1 MREIFLLAAALTLTG
16 CMGLP
21 KPDPN
26 QAWVDLQ
33 VPEDNALH
41 AQEVDAQAL
50 DDTRYFEVEPG
61 SHELTVRYQFTVA
74 PSNIGPQAAPLSR
87 DCQLNIRYSNFN
99 AGERYQLEAGSL
111 GFTPW
116 AKLYDQ
122 QRRLVGRAQPAGC
135 QRA

>member
-1 MREIFLLAAALTLTG
+1 MREILLLASILGLAG

-33 VPEDNALH
+33 VPENNALH
-41 AQEVDAQAL
+41 AQQVDAQAL
-50 DDTRYFEVEPG
+50 EDHRYFEVQPG
-61 SHELTVRYQFTVA
+61 SHELTVRYLFTVN
-74 PSNIGPQAAPLSR
+74 PDNIGPQAAPLPR
-87 DCQLNIRYSNFN
+87 DCQLNLKYTHFN

-122 QRRLVGRAQPAGC
+122 QRRLVGQARPAGC
-135 QRA
+135 QGA

>member
-1 MREIFLLAAALTLTG
+1 MRKILVLAALLTLSG

-21 KPDPN
+21 KPDPS

-33 VPEDNALH
+33 VPQDNALH
-41 AQEVDAQAL
+41 AQQVDAQAQ
-50 DDTRYFEVEPG
+50 DDPRYFEVQPG

-74 PSNIGPQAAPLSR
+74 PDNIGPQAPPLSR
-87 DCQLNIRYSNFN
+87 DCQLNIKYANFN

-135 QRA
+135 QGA

>member
-87 DCQLNIRYSNFN
+87 DCQLNIKYSNFN

>member
-33 VPEDNALH
+33 VHEDNALH

-50 DDTRYFEVEPG
+50 DDNRYFEVEPG

-87 DCQLNIRYSNFN
+87 DCQLNIKYSNFN

>member
-1 MREIFLLAAALTLTG
+1 MREIFLVAAALTLTG

-50 DDTRYFEVEPG
+50 DDNRYFEVEPG

-87 DCQLNIRYSNFN
+87 DCQLNIKYSSFN

>member
-1 MREIFLLAAALTLTG
+1 MREIFLIAAALTLTG

-50 DDTRYFEVEPG
+50 DDNRYFEVEPG

-87 DCQLNIRYSNFN
+87 DCQLNIKYSNFN

>member
-1 MREIFLLAAALTLTG
+1 MREILLLAALLTLTG

-41 AQEVDAQAL
+41 AQQVDAQAL
-50 DDTRYFEVEPG
+50 DDHRYFEVQPG

-74 PSNIGPQAAPLSR
+74 PDNIGPQATPLSR
-87 DCQLNIRYSNFN
+87 DCQLNLKYANFN

-135 QRA
+135 QGA

>member
-33 VPEDNALH
+33 VPKDNALH

-50 DDTRYFEVEPG
+50 DDNRYFEVEPG

-87 DCQLNIRYSNFN
+87 DCQLNIKYSNFN

>member
-1 MREIFLLAAALTLTG
+1 MREIFLVAAALTLTG

-50 DDTRYFEVEPG
+50 DDNRYFEVEPG

-87 DCQLNIRYSNFN
+87 DCQLNIKYSNFN

>member
-1 MREIFLLAAALTLTG
+1 MRTLFALGTLLTLTG

-21 KPDPN
+21 TPDPS

-33 VPEDNALH
+33 VPQDNALH
-41 AQEVDAQAL
+41 AQQVDAQAL
-50 DDTRYFEVEPG
+50 DDHRYFEVQPG

-74 PSNIGPQAAPLSR
+74 PDNIGPQAAPLAR
-87 DCQLNIRYSNFN
+87 DCQLNIKYANFN

>member
-1 MREIFLLAAALTLTG
+1 MREIFLLAAALTLAG

-26 QAWVDLQ
+26 QAWVDLN

-41 AQEVDAQAL
+41 AQQVDAQAL
-50 DDTRYFEVEPG
+50 DDNRYFEVEPG

-74 PSNIGPQAAPLSR
+74 PSNIGPQAAPLLR
-87 DCQLNIRYSNFN
+87 DCQLNIKYGNFN

>member
-1 MREIFLLAAALTLTG
+1 MREILLLGALLTLIG

-33 VPEDNALH
+33 VPEENALR
-41 AQEVDAQAL
+41 AQQVDAQAW
-50 DDTRYFEVEPG
+50 DDHRYFEVQPG
-61 SHELTVRYQFTVA
+61 SHELTVRYLFTVA
-74 PSNIGPQAAPLSR
+74 PGNIGPEAAPLSR
-87 DCQLNIRYSNFN
+87 DCQLNIKYANFN

>member
-50 DDTRYFEVEPG
+50 DDNRYFEVEPG

-87 DCQLNIRYSNFN
+87 DCQLNIKYSNFN